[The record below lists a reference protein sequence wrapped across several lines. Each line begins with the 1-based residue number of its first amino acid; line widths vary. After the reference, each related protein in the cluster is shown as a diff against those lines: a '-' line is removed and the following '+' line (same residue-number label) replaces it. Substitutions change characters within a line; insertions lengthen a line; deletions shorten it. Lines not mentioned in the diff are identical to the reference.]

1 MEEQKIQAHRATNST
16 MVTYGFGSIGV
27 GIKNNLLGTWL
38 LFYYNGVLGLDAI
51 LVASAMATALIVDA
65 ISDPLVGIWS
75 DRVRSKWGRRH
86 PFMYFAIIPF
96 SLSFYFILQD
106 PRPLSEAELFN
117 RLLFL
122 MIIMRLS
129 MTFYEVPRAALAPE
143 LTKDYYQRN
152 TISSW
157 GMAFGWIGGAGI
169 SFIHQYFFL
178 GDSFTNASG
187 YQLLAFWG
195 GLGIF
200 ISTAVTSIGTHKHI
214 NNLHK
219 LPPKQAFHAPDEFIQ
234 KSRFT
239 VFNLR
244 PVSTAAF
251 RGLCFLIG
259 KILPKQNIKFLQ
271 AIEYQTGLFLSQ
283 AKETLSNRSW
293 IVLFCSGCIY
303 ALLVGIDTGAGTY
316 YNNFFWEWKPTD
328 IAVFS
333 ITSAL
338 AVILFSV
345 LAPFIAYGRSKKKVA
360 VGVFL
365 TTIFIGPLPL
375 VLRLIDPYFEFQ
387 TFPSN
392 GTDAIWYILMIHA
405 AFAAALGSLGFIFIG
420 SMAMEIVED
429 IQVETGR
436 REEGLLGTVNS
447 FIHKLIGAGG
457 VLIAGFIV
465 SYAGFDDTSSEELL
479 YGTVINKFALI
490 HVVIGFILP
499 LFSTLLILFYSID
512 RKEHLD
518 NVSDLGYVEKK

>member
-1 MEEQKIQAHRATNST
+1 
-16 MVTYGFGSIGV
+16 
-27 GIKNNLLGTWL
+27 
-38 LFYYNGVLGLDAI
+38 
-51 LVASAMATALIVDA
+51 
-65 ISDPLVGIWS
+65 
-75 DRVRSKWGRRH
+75 
-86 PFMYFAIIPF
+86 MYFAIIPF

-122 MIIMRLS
+122 MIVMRLS
-129 MTFYEVPRAALAPE
+129 MTFYEIPRAALAPE

-157 GMAFGWIGGAGI
+157 GMAFGWLGGAGI

-178 GDSFTNASG
+178 VDSFSNAAG

-214 NNLHK
+214 GSLHQ
-219 LPPKQAFHAPDEFIQ
+219 LPPKKGFAAPDEF
-234 KSRFT
+234 KEHHSRFSI
-239 VFNLR
+239 FRLR
-244 PVSTAAF
+244 PIIGLPF
-251 RGLCFLIG
+251 RALLFSLG
-259 KILPKQNIKFLQ
+259 KIFPRSWTELLQ
-271 AIEYQTGLFLSQ
+271 GLEYQIGLFLSQ
-283 AKETLSNRSW
+283 ASESLSNRSW
-293 IVLFCSGCIY
+293 IVLFFSGCIY

-316 YNNFFWEWKPTD
+316 YNNFFWEWKPSD
-328 IAVFS
+328 IAIFS
-333 ITSAL
+333 ITSAS
-338 AVILFSV
+338 AVILFSI

-365 TTIFIGPLPL
+365 TTIVIGPLPL
-375 VLRLIDPYFEFQ
+375 VLRLIDPYFEVQ

-405 AFAAALGSLGFIFIG
+405 AFSAALGSLGFIFIG

-429 IQVETGR
+429 VQIETGR

-465 SYAGFDDTSSEELL
+465 AYAGFDSTNSTELL
-479 YGTVINKFALI
+479 YGEVINKFALI

-499 LFSTLLILFYSID
+499 LFSTALVLLYNID
-512 RKEHLD
+512 RKEHLN
-518 NVSDLGYVEKK
+518 NVSDLGYIEKD